1 MKIEESA
8 AGVRFRVRVQ
18 PRASKT
24 EVAGVHGEA
33 LRIRVA
39 APPVE
44 SEANE
49 ELVRFLAK
57 KLGVARAAVAIVS
70 GDSGRDKLIE
80 VSGGRVADVRD
91 ALGGG

>member
-1 MKIEESA
+1 MKIDEVAS
-8 AGVRFRVRVQ
+8 GVRFRVRAQ

-24 EVAGVHGEA
+24 ELAGGHGDA
-33 LRIRVA
+33 IRIRVA

-44 SEANE
+44 GEANE

-57 KLGVARAAVAIVS
+57 KLGVARSSVSIVS
-70 GDSGRDKLIE
+70 GDGGRDKLIE
-80 VSGGRVADVRD
+80 VSGTSVADVRE